1 MHQPEL
7 TPQRSSYFNYQI
19 HPFVQPAEMRGA
31 APRQPVVVVGAGPNG
46 LLVALDLARNG
57 ARPIVIE
64 AEAQVCGGSRAVAF
78 TRRTLEIFEQVGAS
92 DALLEGAL
100 LWDKGRS
107 FYRGHMVHALQVPGS
122 IDDRF
127 APMTN
132 QPQNV
137 METVLLER
145 AATMGIEVRWQTKVV
160 GLESDHA
167 GVHLQLDTP
176 AGEYTLACDWLVA
189 CDGAR
194 SAVRRLQNLRFE
206 GRAYTGRF
214 AIIDFRVPLGAPTG
228 RRCYFDPPWLPG
240 YAVLLHKAPYG
251 IWRLDYQVPDDVSDE
266 EALDPA
272 RLRSHVQAHLDYI
285 GADLPWEIEWVTLYK
300 PNTLS
305 LARYNHGRVLYCG
318 DAAHLLPVFGVR
330 GVNTGV
336 QDGNNL
342 SWKLASVIRGIAS
355 PAILDTYT
363 DERLADAQQIC
374 FEAARST
381 RMMAPPSRGFRIL
394 RDAVLQLSVRNEF
407 TRPLLHWRTSRP
419 IDYAESALTT
429 VDATEGRFA
438 AGPRPG
444 APARNVCIDP
454 EASPRTW
461 LFDVFGPGF
470 QVLAFGSNDS
480 ILQAVSAD
488 VAALRADGIPLRI
501 VQIRRSHDTRSCV
514 SADAVMTDPLGRVF
528 SAWGVTEG
536 AVYVLR
542 PDQHVA
548 ARWTN
553 DAATRVSAVV
563 RKALCRDAP
572 LERQPR
578 QPSEALA

>member
-1 MHQPEL
+1 MHQPDL
-7 TPQRSSYFNYQI
+7 TPQRSSYFSYQI
-19 HPFVQPAEMRGA
+19 HPFVRPPEMRGE
-31 APRQPVVVVGAGPNG
+31 RNQHPVVVVGSGPNG

-100 LWDKGRS
+100 LWEKGRS
-107 FYRGHMVHALQVPGS
+107 FYRGHMVHELQVPGS
-122 IDDRF
+122 VDDRF

-137 METVLLER
+137 MEKVLLEQAER
-145 AATMGIEVRWQTKVV
+145 MGIEVRWQTKVV
-160 GLESDHA
+160 GLTSDAA
-167 GVHLQLDTP
+167 GVRLRLDTP
-176 AGEYTLACDWLVA
+176 EGEYDLSCDWLVA

-194 SAVRRLQNLRFE
+194 SAIRRLQNLRFE
-206 GRAYTGRF
+206 GRSYTGRF

-342 SWKLASVIRGIAS
+342 SWKLASVIRGVAS
-355 PAILDTYT
+355 PAILDSYT
-363 DERLADAQQIC
+363 DERLADAMQIC

-381 RMMAPPSRGFRIL
+381 RMMTPPSRGFRIL
-394 RDAVLQLSVRNEF
+394 RDAVLQLSVHHDF
-407 TRPLLHWRTSRP
+407 TRPLLHWRTSKP
-419 IDYAESALTT
+419 IDYADSVLTT
-429 VDATEGRFA
+429 VDPTEATFE

-444 APARNVCIDP
+444 APARNVCINPDAP
-454 EASPRTW
+454 SRRW
-461 LFDVFGPGF
+461 LFDAFGPGF
-470 QVLAFGSNDS
+470 QVLVFGDAQSVTPAMVEDLN
-480 ILQAVSAD
+480 
-488 VAALRADGIPLRI
+488 ALRAEHIPIRL
-501 VQIRRSHDTRSCV
+501 VLIRRTE
-514 SADAVMTDPLGRVF
+514 SARASAPVDAVVDDPLGRVHA
-528 SAWGVTEG
+528 AWGATDG

-548 ARWTN
+548 ARWR
-553 DAATRVSAVV
+553 AGALTRVVQVV
-563 RKALCRDAP
+563 NKALCRSAP
-572 LERQPR
+572 QARAQHQPA
-578 QPSEALA
+578 EAVA

>member
-7 TPQRSSYFNYQI
+7 TPQRSSYFSYQI
-19 HPFVQPAEMRGA
+19 HPFAKPPEMQGS
-31 APRQPVVVVGAGPNG
+31 APRHTVVVVGAGPNG

-64 AEAQVCGGSRAVAF
+64 AEAQICGGSRAVAF

-107 FYRGHMVHALQVPGS
+107 FYRGHMVHALQIPGS
-122 IDDRF
+122 VDDRF

-137 METVLLER
+137 MEKVLLER
-145 AATMGIEVRWQTKVV
+145 AAAMGIEVRWQTRVV
-160 GLESDHA
+160 GLESDES
-167 GVHLQLDTP
+167 GVQLKLDTP
-176 AGEYTLACDWLVA
+176 EGEYTLACDWLVA

-194 SAVRRLQNLRFE
+194 SAIRRMQNLRFE

-214 AIIDFRVPLGAPTG
+214 AIIDFRVPLDAPTG

-266 EALDPA
+266 EALEPS
-272 RLRSHVQAHLDYI
+272 RLRAHVQAHLDYI
-285 GADLPWEIEWVTLYK
+285 GANIDWEIEWVTLYK

-381 RMMAPPSRGFRIL
+381 RMMTPPSRGFRIL

-419 IDYAESALTT
+419 IDYADSALTT
-429 VDATEGRFA
+429 VDASETHFK

-444 APARNVCIDP
+444 APARNVCINPD
-454 EASPRTW
+454 ADSRAW
-461 LFDVFGPGF
+461 LFDAFGPGF
-470 QVLAFGSNDS
+470 QVLVFGGRDAA
-480 ILQAVSAD
+480 IQTASAD
-488 VAALRADGIPLRI
+488 VAALRAEGVTVRLILIHGPQDRPSAR
-501 VQIRRSHDTRSCV
+501 
-514 SADAVMTDPLGRVF
+514 SADAVVSDPLGRIV
-528 SAWGVTEG
+528 SAWGIPG
-536 AVYVLR
+536 GGVYVLR

-548 ARWTN
+548 ARWTG
-553 DAATRVSAVV
+553 DAHTRVAQVV
-563 RKALCRDAP
+563 RKALCRTAP
-572 LERQPR
+572 STTESR

>member
-1 MHQPEL
+1 
-7 TPQRSSYFNYQI
+7 
-19 HPFVQPAEMRGA
+19 
-31 APRQPVVVVGAGPNG
+31 
-46 LLVALDLARNG
+46 
-57 ARPIVIE
+57 
-64 AEAQVCGGSRAVAF
+64 
-78 TRRTLEIFEQVGAS
+78 
-92 DALLEGAL
+92 
-100 LWDKGRS
+100 
-107 FYRGHMVHALQVPGS
+107 
-122 IDDRF
+122 
-127 APMTN
+127 
-132 QPQNV
+132 
-137 METVLLER
+137 
-145 AATMGIEVRWQTKVV
+145 VRWQTKVV
-160 GLESDHA
+160 GLESDPS

-189 CDGAR
+189 CDGVR

-429 VDATEGRFA
+429 VDATERRFA

-461 LFDVFGPGF
+461 LFDAFGPGF
-470 QVLAFGSNDS
+470 QVLAFGSDES
-480 ILQAVSAD
+480 MLQAVSAD
-488 VAALRADGIPLRI
+488 VAALRADGIPIRI
-501 VQIRRSHDTRSCV
+501 VQIRRAHDTRFCV
-514 SADAVMTDPLGRVF
+514 SADAVMTDPLGRIF
-528 SAWGVTEG
+528 SGWGVTEG

-553 DAATRVSAVV
+553 DATTLVSAVV

-572 LERQPR
+572 LGRQPR
-578 QPSEALA
+578 RPSEALA

>member
-1 MHQPEL
+1 MHQPDL
-7 TPQRSSYFNYQI
+7 TPQRSSYFSYQI
-19 HPFVQPAEMRGA
+19 HPFVSPPEMRGE
-31 APRQPVVVVGAGPNG
+31 RNQHPVVVVGAGPNG

-100 LWDKGRS
+100 LWEKGRS
-107 FYRGHMVHALQVPGS
+107 FYRGHMVHELQVPGS
-122 IDDRF
+122 VDDRF

-137 METVLLER
+137 MEKVLLDQAER
-145 AATMGIEVRWQTKVV
+145 MGIEVRWQTKVV
-160 GLESDHA
+160 ELASDA
-167 GVHLQLDTP
+167 SGVRLRLDTP
-176 AGEYTLACDWLVA
+176 EGEYDLSCDWLVA

-194 SAVRRLQNLRFE
+194 SAIRRLQNLRFE
-206 GRAYTGRF
+206 GRSYTGRF

-266 EALDPA
+266 EALEPA

-342 SWKLASVIRGIAS
+342 SWKLASVIRGFAS
-355 PAILDTYT
+355 PAILDSYT
-363 DERLADAQQIC
+363 DERLADAKQIC

-381 RMMAPPSRGFRIL
+381 RMMTPPSRGFRIL
-394 RDAVLQLSVRNEF
+394 RDAVLQLSVHHDF
-407 TRPLLHWRTSRP
+407 TRPLLHWRTSKP
-419 IDYAESALTT
+419 IDYADSALTT
-429 VDATEGRFA
+429 VDPSEAKFE

-444 APARNVCIDP
+444 APARNVCINPDAP
-454 EASPRTW
+454 SRGW
-461 LFDVFGPGF
+461 LFDAFGPGF
-470 QVLAFGSNDS
+470 QVLVFGDAQSVTPA
-480 ILQAVSAD
+480 LAD
-488 VAALRADGIPLRI
+488 DLKALRADNIPVRLI
-501 VQIRRSHDTRSCV
+501 LIRRSEDTRVPASV
-514 SADAVMTDPLGRVF
+514 DAVMDDPLGRVHA
-528 SAWGVTEG
+528 AWGATQG

-548 ARWTN
+548 ARWC
-553 DAATRVSAVV
+553 AGAPTRVAQVV
-563 RKALCRDAP
+563 NKALCRAASQAKAQ
-572 LERQPR
+572 RQPA
-578 QPSEALA
+578 EAVV